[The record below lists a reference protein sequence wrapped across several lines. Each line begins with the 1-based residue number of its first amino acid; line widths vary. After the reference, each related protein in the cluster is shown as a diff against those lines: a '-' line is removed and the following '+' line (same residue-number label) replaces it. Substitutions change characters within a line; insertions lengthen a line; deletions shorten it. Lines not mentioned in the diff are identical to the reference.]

1 MREAGKQSLSDIGNV
16 IRNPEIRKLSP
27 LLLSALHDPAKHT
40 KDALDGLLSCEF
52 MHSVRRDSP
61 NDSFQDSHP
70 CIPERMQTHAPASH
84 HLAPQSCAHILLLC

>member
-1 MREAGKQSLSDIGNV
+1 VREAGKQSLSDIGNV

-52 MHSVRRDSP
+52 MHSVRTHIHSQNVCTHMHTNTYADAS
-61 NDSFQDSHP
+61 
-70 CIPERMQTHAPASH
+70 MQTHVPASH
-84 HLAPQSCAHILLLC
+84 HQNGTCTTC